1 MSDPGDTAT
10 RDERKKMRRKALVC
24 DQFSE
29 RAGRG
34 NTGQA
39 GKETAHKRK
48 IIGSILHERP
58 VVKGGIKKNKIVDI
72 KQCEARSSKQ
82 RLKGGQQ
89 IPREKQRKNYRYKE
103 WRPYPGK
110 HNLDV

>member
-103 WRPYPGK
+103 
-110 HNLDV
+110 